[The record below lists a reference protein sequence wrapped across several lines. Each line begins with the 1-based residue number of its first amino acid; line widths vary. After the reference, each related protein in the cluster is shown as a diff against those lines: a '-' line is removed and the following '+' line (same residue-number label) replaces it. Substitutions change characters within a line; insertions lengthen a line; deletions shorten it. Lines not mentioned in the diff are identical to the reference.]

1 MGGIN
6 FTHTIESNS
15 SRFKIISY
23 RFPLEE
29 SSQVAMLRKRDSTV
43 RNSICRQVAIEYVR
57 HRCFHDFTVTYFE
70 RMSIDSLV

>member
-29 SSQVAMLRKRDSTV
+29 SSQVAMLRKRHATV
-43 RNSICRQVAIEYVR
+43 RNSICRQVAIEFVR

-70 RMSIDSLV
+70 RMTIDSLV